1 MEYASYYDVRILKG
15 FTIMVSLMNW
25 AIALSAIA
33 LNAAWCYWIA

>member
-1 MEYASYYDVRILKG
+1 MVIASGYDVGILKG
-15 FTIMVSLMNW
+15 FTIMIKLMNW